1 MRECLDRIRYLIMLT
16 NSILNVYS
24 YKYINIWKS
33 KFIQMMIYL
42 PLKILHI
49 HNALILI
56 KSDFNETYK
65 HYYYKVILEKISNK

>member
-1 MRECLDRIRYLIMLT
+1 
-16 NSILNVYS
+16 
-24 YKYINIWKS
+24 
-33 KFIQMMIYL
+33 MIYL
-42 PLKILHI
+42 PLKILLI